1 MTKSNKQ
8 DELAEALLEWAEED
22 EENRSVMLFACDE
35 ENVRKTYH
43 GSGENLVLSLANAL
57 LEDEELFSL
66 FATAIHI
73 CRTKKA
79 NDDDEA

>member
-8 DELAEALLEWAEED
+8 DELAEALLEWAAED
-22 EENRSVMLFACDE
+22 EENRSVLLIACDE

-57 LEDEELFSL
+57 LEDEELCSL
-66 FATAIHI
+66 CATAICI

-79 NDDDEA
+79 KDDDEE